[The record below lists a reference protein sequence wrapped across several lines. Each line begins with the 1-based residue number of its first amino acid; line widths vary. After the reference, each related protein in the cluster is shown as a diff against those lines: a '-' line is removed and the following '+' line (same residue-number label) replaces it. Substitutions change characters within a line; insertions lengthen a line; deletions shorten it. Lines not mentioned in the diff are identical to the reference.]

1 MAISNISLTAGMR
14 ANLLTLQQ
22 TDSLLTRTQQRLA
35 TGKKVNSALDNAQA
49 FFAASANTNRA
60 SALLSRKDGFGQAIQ
75 LIKTADAGIS
85 AINSLLDQAA
95 GIVATAQGTL
105 ADTTD
110 DVSLKAQYD
119 QIIIQINDIVDDS
132 GYQGTNLL
140 KGAATDTLDVIFNAK
155 GDNKLTL
162 TGVSSDAVALGL
174 SGGSATTFAGAVA
187 ADLATIAGDIV
198 SAKSTLETTSTSL
211 SGSVG
216 VINARELFTD
226 ELINALQV
234 GADKL
239 TLADSNEEGA
249 NMLAL
254 QTRQQLG
261 TISLSLA
268 NQSNQAVLRLF

>member
-162 TGVSSDAVALGL
+162 TGVSSDATALGL
-174 SGGSATTFAGAVA
+174 SGGSSTTFAGAVA
-187 ADLATIAGDIV
+187 ADLAAIAGDIV

-234 GADKL
+234 GADNL

>member
-1 MAISNISLTAGMR
+1 MAISNISLTAGAR

-22 TDSLLTRTQQRLA
+22 TDSLLTSTQQRLA

-49 FFAASANTNRA
+49 FFAASANNNRA
-60 SALLSRKDGFGQAIQ
+60 SALTSRKDGLGQAIQ
-75 LIKTADAGIS
+75 VIKTADAGIS
-85 AINSLLDQAA
+85 AIDSLLDQAA

-105 ADTTD
+105 ADTSD

-119 QIIIQINDIVDDS
+119 EIITQINDIVDDS

-140 KGAATDTLDVIFNAK
+140 KGTATDTLDVVFNAK

-162 TGVSSDAVALGL
+162 TGVSSDATALGL

-187 ADLATIAGDIV
+187 ADLNTIAADLV
-198 SAKSTLETTSTSL
+198 SAKSTLETTSTAL
-211 SGSVG
+211 SGNVG
-216 VINARELFTD
+216 IINAREEFTNA
-226 ELINALQV
+226 LINNLQV

-239 TLADSNEEGA
+239 TLADTNEEGA
-249 NMLAL
+249 NLLAL

-261 TISLSLA
+261 VISLSLA
-268 NQSNQAVLRLF
+268 NQSSQSVLRLF

>member
-1 MAISNISLTAGMR
+1 MAISNISLTAGAR

-22 TDSLLTRTQQRLA
+22 TDSLLTSTQQRLA

-49 FFAASANTNRA
+49 FFAASANNSRA
-60 SALLSRKDGFGQAIQ
+60 DALTSRKDGFGQAIQ

-85 AINSLLDQAA
+85 AIDSLLDQAA

-105 ADTTD
+105 GDTTD

-119 QIIIQINDIVDDS
+119 EIITQINDIVDDS

-140 KGAATDTLDVIFNAK
+140 KGSATDALDVVFNAK

-162 TGVSSDAVALGL
+162 TGVSSDATALGL

-187 ADLATIAGDIV
+187 ADLATIAGDLV
-198 SAKSTLETTSTSL
+198 TAKATLETTSTAL

-216 VINARELFTD
+216 VINARQEFTD
-226 ELINALQV
+226 ALINTLQV

-239 TLADSNEEGA
+239 TLADTNEEGA
-249 NMLAL
+249 NLLAL

-261 TISLSLA
+261 VISLSLA
-268 NQSNQAVLRLF
+268 NQSSQSVLRLF

>member
-14 ANLLTLQQ
+14 ANLLSLQQ

-162 TGVSSDAVALGL
+162 TGVSSDATALGL
-174 SGGSATTFAGAVA
+174 SGGSSTTFAGAVA
-187 ADLATIAGDIV
+187 ADLAAIAGDIV

-234 GADKL
+234 GADNL

>member
-14 ANLLTLQQ
+14 TNLLSLQR
-22 TDSLLTRTQQRLA
+22 TDALLTRTQERLA

-49 FFAASANTNRA
+49 FFAASANNNRA
-60 SALLSRKDGFGQAIQ
+60 NALANRKDAMGQAIQ
-75 LIKTADAGIS
+75 VVKAADAGIS

-95 GIVATAQGTL
+95 GIVATAKGSL
-105 ADTTD
+105 GDTSD
-110 DVSLKAQYD
+110 DAALKAQYD
-119 QIIIQINDIVDDS
+119 EILSQIDDIVKDS

-140 KGAATDTLDVIFNAK
+140 QGTDSLKVLFNEK
-155 GDNKLTL
+155 GDNSLTIS
-162 TGVSSDAVALGL
+162 GVSSDTSSLSVTTTFDGATGTTLDTIDSEIVAAKATLQATSTKL
-174 SGGSATTFAGAVA
+174 SGTVGIISARQ
-187 ADLATIAGDIV
+187 
-198 SAKSTLETTSTSL
+198 E
-211 SGSVG
+211 
-216 VINARELFTD
+216 FTD
-226 ELINALQV
+226 QMINTLQI

-239 TLADSNEEGA
+239 TLADTNEEGA